1 MSSLFRNR
9 IYEVA
14 RQMSWMLSAIEP
26 ELIFGKVLL
35 TMLVLV
41 NHCEL
46 QIESNSIKASCI

>member
-1 MSSLFRNR
+1 
-9 IYEVA
+9 
-14 RQMSWMLSAIEP
+14 MSWMLSAIEP

-46 QIESNSIKASCI
+46 QIESNSIKASCIWF